1 MPFVV
6 LYDANALY
14 GNAQRDLLI
23 RIARAGLVQAKWTDE
38 ILTEMAQAR
47 LRRNPDL
54 PRAGRAPLPADAGGR
69 RRLPGHWLRRLD

>member
-23 RIARAGLVQAKWTDE
+23 RVARQNLVQAKWTDE
-38 ILTEMAQAR
+38 ILQEMVTAR
-47 LRRNPDL
+47 RRNHPEVAQEKLD
-54 PRAGRAPLPADAGGR
+54 
-69 RRLPGHWLRRLD
+69 RLCELMRGAVAAAW

>member
-1 MPFVV
+1 VPFVV

-38 ILTEMAQAR
+38 ILTEVARAR
-47 LRRNPDL
+47 LRRKSDL
-54 PRAGRAPLPADAGGR
+54 PKERVERLCELMRDAVADCLGS
-69 RRLPGHWLRRLD
+69 